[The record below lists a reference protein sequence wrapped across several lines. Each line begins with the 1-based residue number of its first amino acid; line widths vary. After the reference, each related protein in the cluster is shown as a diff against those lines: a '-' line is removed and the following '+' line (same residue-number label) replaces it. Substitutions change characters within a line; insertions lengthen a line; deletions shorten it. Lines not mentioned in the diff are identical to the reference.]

1 LKNRVS
7 GRDPVLRGFCKCS
20 HILEYAALSKT
31 PRALADGPILVF
43 QHPAK
48 ETEKEEEAMLD
59 SLFRPKAVAVIGA
72 SSKELSIGNRVIKN
86 LIDFGFKGSIYP
98 INPSADEIR
107 GIKAYKSILDC
118 PDHVDV
124 VHMVIPAKFVPQAVE
139 DCGKKGVKHIII
151 NSGGFAETG
160 ADGAAIEKDFLE
172 RARRYGIRI
181 LGPNCQGVINTDPG
195 IRAYCNFTFTK
206 PDPGFIS
213 IVALSGGVAEVIH
226 QAFAQM
232 GVGTRI
238 YASNGNAVDVTIPEI
253 MRYLGDDEGTRVIVT
268 YVEGLRDPA
277 NFMKAVTEI
286 AARKPILAMKA
297 GRTKEGAQAAA
308 SHTGGLAK
316 EDIATDLIFKKAG
329 VLSFRDEGHLIQA
342 AAAFATQPIPAGHRI
357 GIITNTGGPAVIA
370 TDVLV
375 GAGCTLSPLS
385 EKTRALLKEK
395 LYPEASV
402 GNPVDVLATGTAQ
415 HYRACMDA
423 MMEDEGFDGVLVNF
437 VTPFFVDNE
446 SIAREIVAV
455 NQQRRKPLVCNL
467 MTDKQQWS
475 EVVRIL
481 REGGVPCYPLAGE
494 AARAMAALVQYQAIR
509 NREST
514 PVQVFNDVKADKA
527 RQIMARARKAGR
539 TNLAAVEVYGI
550 LEAYKIPVAK
560 WKLAAT
566 PAEAAQAAA
575 RIGFPA
581 VVKADAE
588 AVVHKSD
595 MGGVALDLASASA
608 VKNAA
613 AQMNKAI
620 SAPGLRFLVQKYL
633 PGGLELII
641 GAKAE
646 EGLGHAVVFGLGG
659 IHVEVMKDVVFN
671 LTPVTAA
678 EARQML
684 AAIKGAPLLRGV
696 RGQKG
701 VNQDRLVE
709 ILQRLSQLLTD
720 LPEIQEMDLNPVMAF
735 SDKVFVVDARINLKG

>member
-1 LKNRVS
+1 
-7 GRDPVLRGFCKCS
+7 
-20 HILEYAALSKT
+20 
-31 PRALADGPILVF
+31 
-43 QHPAK
+43 
-48 ETEKEEEAMLD
+48 MLD

-86 LIDFGFKGSIYP
+86 LIDFGFKGAIYP

-118 PDHVDV
+118 PDNVDV

-151 NSGGFAETG
+151 NSGGFGETG
-160 ADGAAIEKDFLE
+160 AEGAAIEKDFLE

-181 LGPNCQGVINTDPG
+181 LGPNCQGVINTDAE

-213 IVALSGGVAEVIH
+213 IVALSGGVAEVVH

-253 MRYLGDDEGTRVIVT
+253 MQYLGDDEGTRVIVT

-277 NFMKAVTEI
+277 NFMKTATAV
-286 AARKPILAMKA
+286 AAQKPILAMKA
-297 GRTKEGAQAAA
+297 GRTREGAKAAA

-342 AAAFATQPIPAGHRI
+342 AAAFATQPIPKGNRI

-375 GAGCTLSPLS
+375 AAGCTLPPLS
-385 EKTRALLKEK
+385 EKTKALLKEK
-395 LYPEASV
+395 LYPEASI
-402 GNPVDVLATGTAQ
+402 GNPVDVLATGPAQ

-423 MMEDEGFDGVLVNF
+423 MMEDDGFDCVFVNF

-455 NQQRRKPLVCNL
+455 SQQRRKPLVCNL

-481 REGGVPCYPLAGE
+481 REGGVPCYPLPGE
-494 AARAMAALVQYQAIR
+494 AARAMAALVQYHFIR
-509 NREST
+509 SRET
-514 PVQVFNDVKADKA
+514 AAVQSFADVKPDKA
-527 RQIMARARKAGR
+527 RKIMAGARAAGR
-539 TNLAAVEVYGI
+539 TSLAAAEVYGI

-560 WKLAAT
+560 WRLAAS
-566 PAEAAQAAA
+566 PAEAVEAAA
-575 RIGFPA
+575 KIGFPV

-588 AVVHKSD
+588 SVVHKSD
-595 MGGVALDLASASA
+595 MGGVAVDLGNASA
-608 VKNAA
+608 VKQAA
-613 AQMNKAI
+613 AHMKKVI
-620 SAPGLRFLVQKYL
+620 SAPDLRFFVQKYL
-633 PGGLELII
+633 PGGLELIM

-659 IHVEVMKDVVFN
+659 IHVEVMKDVVFS
-671 LTPVTAA
+671 LTPVSAP
-678 EARQML
+678 EAREML
-684 AAIKGAPLLRGV
+684 GAIKGAALLQGV
-696 RGQKG
+696 RGKKG

-709 ILQRLSQLLTD
+709 ILQRLSQLLGD
-720 LPEIQEMDLNPVMAF
+720 LPEIEEMDLNPLMAF
-735 SDKVFVVDARINLKG
+735 DDRVFVVDARISLKESA

>member
-1 LKNRVS
+1 
-7 GRDPVLRGFCKCS
+7 
-20 HILEYAALSKT
+20 
-31 PRALADGPILVF
+31 
-43 QHPAK
+43 
-48 ETEKEEEAMLD
+48 MLD

-72 SSKELSIGNRVIKN
+72 SSKELSIGNRGIKN
-86 LIDFGFKGSIYP
+86 LIDFGFKGAIYP

-118 PDHVDV
+118 PDNVDV

-151 NSGGFAETG
+151 NSGGFGETG
-160 ADGAAIEKDFLE
+160 AEGAAIEKDFLE

-181 LGPNCQGVINTDPG
+181 LGPNCQGVINTDAE

-213 IVALSGGVAEVIH
+213 IVALSGGVAEVMH

-253 MRYLGDDEGTRVIVT
+253 MQYLGDDEGTRVIVT

-277 NFMKAVTEI
+277 NFMKTATAV
-286 AARKPILAMKA
+286 AAQKPILAMKA
-297 GRTKEGAQAAA
+297 GRTREGAKAAA

-342 AAAFATQPIPAGHRI
+342 AAAFATQPIPKGNRI

-375 GAGCTLSPLS
+375 AAGCTLPPLS
-385 EKTRALLKEK
+385 EKTKALLKEK
-395 LYPEASV
+395 LYPEASI
-402 GNPVDVLATGTAQ
+402 GNPVDVLATGPAQ

-423 MMEDEGFDGVLVNF
+423 MMEDDGFDCVFVNF

-455 NQQRRKPLVCNL
+455 SQQRRKPLVCNL

-481 REGGVPCYPLAGE
+481 REGGVPCYPLPGE
-494 AARAMAALVQYQAIR
+494 AARAMAALVQYHFIR
-509 NREST
+509 SRET
-514 PVQVFNDVKADKA
+514 AAVQSFADVKPDKA
-527 RQIMARARKAGR
+527 RKIMAGARAAGR
-539 TNLAAVEVYGI
+539 TSLAAAEVYGI

-560 WKLAAT
+560 WRLAAS
-566 PAEAAQAAA
+566 PAEAVEAAA
-575 RIGFPA
+575 KIGFPV

-588 AVVHKSD
+588 SVVHKSD
-595 MGGVALDLASASA
+595 MGGVAVDLGNASA
-608 VKNAA
+608 VKQAA
-613 AQMNKAI
+613 AHMKKVI
-620 SAPGLRFLVQKYL
+620 SAPDLRFFVQKYL
-633 PGGLELII
+633 PGGLELIM

-659 IHVEVMKDVVFN
+659 IHVEVMKDVVFS
-671 LTPVTAA
+671 LTPVSAA
-678 EARQML
+678 EAREML
-684 AAIKGAPLLRGV
+684 GAIKGAALLQGV
-696 RGQKG
+696 RGKKG

-709 ILQRLSQLLTD
+709 ILQRLSQLLGD
-720 LPEIQEMDLNPVMAF
+720 LPEIEEMDLNPLMAF
-735 SDKVFVVDARINLKG
+735 DDRVFVVDARISLKESA

>member
-1 LKNRVS
+1 
-7 GRDPVLRGFCKCS
+7 
-20 HILEYAALSKT
+20 
-31 PRALADGPILVF
+31 
-43 QHPAK
+43 
-48 ETEKEEEAMLD
+48 MLD
-59 SLFRPKAVAVIGA
+59 SLFRPKSVAVIGA
-72 SSKELSIGNRVIKN
+72 STKDLSIGNRVIKN
-86 LIDFGFKGSIYP
+86 LVDFGFTGTVYP
-98 INPSADEIR
+98 INPSADEVR

-118 PDHVDV
+118 PDNIDV

-139 DCGKKGVKHIII
+139 ECGKKGVKHIII
-151 NSGGFAETG
+151 NSGGFSETG
-160 ADGAAIEKDFLE
+160 AEGTAIEKDFLA
-172 RARRYGIRI
+172 RAKRYGIRI
-181 LGPNCQGVINTDPG
+181 LGPNCQGIINSDAA

-206 PDPGFIS
+206 PEPGFIS
-213 IVALSGGVAEVIH
+213 IVALSGGVAEVVH
-226 QAFAQM
+226 QAFAQA

-253 MRYLGDDEGTRVIVT
+253 MRYLGDDDGTRVIVT

-277 NFMKAVTEI
+277 NFMQTATAV
-286 AARKPILAMKA
+286 AAQKPILAMKA
-297 GRTKEGAQAAA
+297 GRTREGAKAAA

-329 VLSFRDEGHLIQA
+329 ILSFRDEGHLIQA
-342 AAAFATQPIPAGHRI
+342 AAAFATQPIPKGNRV

-375 GAGCTLSPLS
+375 GAGCTLPPLS
-385 EKTRALLKEK
+385 EATHARLKAA

-423 MMEDEGFDGVLVNF
+423 MMEDDSFDCVFVNF

-455 NQQRRKPLVCNL
+455 NQQRRKPMVCNL

-481 REGGVPCYPLAGE
+481 REGGVPCYPLPGE
-494 AARAMAALVQYQAIR
+494 AARAMAALVQYHLLR
-509 NREST
+509 SRET
-514 PVQVFNDVKADKA
+514 AAVQRFSDVKPDKA
-527 RQIMARARKAGR
+527 RKIMDKARSAGR
-539 TNLAAVEVYGI
+539 NSLAAAEVYGI

-566 PAEAAQAAA
+566 PAEAAEAAA
-575 RIGFPA
+575 KIGFPV
-581 VVKADAE
+581 VVKAE
-588 AVVHKSD
+588 AASVVHKSD
-595 MGGVALDLASASA
+595 MGGVALNLASASA
-608 VKNAA
+608 VKTAA
-613 AQMNKAI
+613 AQMRKAI
-620 SAPGLRFLVQKYL
+620 TAPDLRFFVQKFL
-633 PGGLELII
+633 PDGLELIM

-659 IHVEVMKDVVFN
+659 IYVEVMQDVVFN
-671 LTPVTAA
+671 LTPISSA
-678 EARQML
+678 EAREML
-684 AAIKGAPLLRGV
+684 AAIKGAPLLQGV

-701 VNQDRLVE
+701 VNQDRLTE

-720 LPEIQEMDLNPVMAF
+720 LPEIQEMDLNPIKAF
-735 SDKVFVVDARINLKG
+735 GDKVFVVDARISIK

>member
-1 LKNRVS
+1 M
-7 GRDPVLRGFCKCS
+7 
-20 HILEYAALSKT
+20 LE
-31 PRALADGPILVF
+31 
-43 QHPAK
+43 
-48 ETEKEEEAMLD
+48 

-107 GIKAYKSILDC
+107 GIKAYKSILEC
-118 PDHVDV
+118 PGQVDV

-139 DCGKKGVKHIII
+139 ECGKKGVRHIII
-151 NSGGFAETG
+151 NSGGFGETG
-160 ADGAAIEKDFLE
+160 AEGAAIEKDFLE

-181 LGPNCQGVINTDPG
+181 LGPNCQGVINTDPD

-206 PDPGFIS
+206 PEPGFIS
-213 IVALSGGVAEVIH
+213 IVALSGGVAEVVH

-253 MRYLGDDEGTRVIVT
+253 MRYLGEDEGTRVIVT

-277 NFMKAVTEI
+277 NFLQT
-286 AARKPILAMKA
+286 AAEVAAKKPILAMKA
-297 GRTKEGAQAAA
+297 GRTLEGAKAAA

-342 AAAFATQPIPAGHRI
+342 AAAFATQPIPKGNRV

-375 GAGCTLSPLS
+375 GAGCTLPPLS

-395 LYPEASV
+395 LYPEASI
-402 GNPVDVLATGTAQ
+402 GNPVDVLATGTAP
-415 HYRACMDA
+415 HFRACMDA
-423 MMEDEGFDGVLVNF
+423 MMNDEAFDCVFVNF

-455 NQQRRKPLVCNL
+455 NQQRRKPIVCNL

-475 EVVRIL
+475 EVVKIL
-481 REGGVPCYPLAGE
+481 REGGVPCFPLPGE
-494 AARAMAALVQYQAIR
+494 AARAMAALVQYHAIR
-509 NREST
+509 SRERT
-514 PVQVFNDVKADKA
+514 PVRSFADVKPEKA
-527 RQIMARARKAGR
+527 VKLIAEARAAGR
-539 TNLAAVEVYGI
+539 TQLNSAEVYGI
-550 LEAYKIPVAK
+550 LAAYNLPVAQ
-560 WKLAAT
+560 WRMAAS
-566 PAEAAQAAA
+566 PADAAQAAA
-575 RIGFPA
+575 DIGFP
-581 VVKADAE
+581 VVLKADA
-588 AVVHKSD
+588 ASVVHKSD
-595 MGGVALDLASASA
+595 MGGVALNLASANA
-608 VKNAA
+608 VKTAA
-613 AQMNKAI
+613 ARMKKAI
-620 SAPGLRFLVQKYL
+620 AAPDLRFFVQKFL
-633 PGGLELII
+633 PGGLELIM

-659 IHVEVMKDVVFN
+659 IYVEVMQDVVFN
-671 LTPVTAA
+671 LTPISAA
-678 EARQML
+678 EAREMMGAVK
-684 AAIKGAPLLRGV
+684 AAALLKGV
-696 RGQKG
+696 RGRKG
-701 VNQDRLVE
+701 VDQERLVE

-735 SDKVFVVDARINLKG
+735 SDKVFVVDARISLKESA

>member
-1 LKNRVS
+1 
-7 GRDPVLRGFCKCS
+7 
-20 HILEYAALSKT
+20 
-31 PRALADGPILVF
+31 
-43 QHPAK
+43 
-48 ETEKEEEAMLD
+48 
-59 SLFRPKAVAVIGA
+59 
-72 SSKELSIGNRVIKN
+72 
-86 LIDFGFKGSIYP
+86 
-98 INPSADEIR
+98 
-107 GIKAYKSILDC
+107 
-118 PDHVDV
+118 
-124 VHMVIPAKFVPQAVE
+124 MVIPAKFVPQAVE

-151 NSGGFAETG
+151 NSGGFGETG
-160 ADGAAIEKDFLE
+160 AEGAAIEKDFLE

-181 LGPNCQGVINTDPG
+181 LGPNCQGIINTDAE

-253 MRYLGDDEGTRVIVT
+253 MNYLGEDEGTRVIVT

-277 NFMKAVTEI
+277 NFMKAATAV

-297 GRTKEGAQAAA
+297 GRTKEGAKAAA

-342 AAAFATQPIPAGHRI
+342 AAAFATQPIPRGNRI

-375 GAGCTLSPLS
+375 AAGCTLPPLS
-385 EKTRALLKEK
+385 EPTRALLKEK
-395 LYPEASV
+395 LYPEASI

-423 MMEDEGFDGVLVNF
+423 MLADDSFDGVFVNF

-455 NQQRRKPLVCNL
+455 SQQRRKPLVCNL
-467 MTDKQQWS
+467 MTDKLQWA

-481 REGGVPCYPLAGE
+481 REGGVPCYPLPGE
-494 AARAMAALVQYQAIR
+494 AARAMAALVHYHLLR
-509 NREST
+509 SREAAT
-514 PVQVFNDVKADKA
+514 AHGFIDVKPDKA
-527 RQIMARARKAGR
+527 RKLITAARSAGR
-539 TNLAAVEVYGI
+539 TQLAAAEVYGI
-550 LEAYKIPVAK
+550 LEAYKIPFAK
-560 WKLAAT
+560 WRLAVD
-566 PAEAAQAAA
+566 PAEAAEVAAK
-575 RIGFPA
+575 IGFPV
-581 VVKADAE
+581 VVKADASS
-588 AVVHKSD
+588 VLHKSD
-595 MGGVALDLASASA
+595 MGGVAVNLGSASA
-608 VKNAA
+608 VKSAVAA
-613 AQMNKAI
+613 MQKRI
-620 SAPGLRFLVQKYL
+620 SAPDLRFFVQKYL
-633 PGGLELII
+633 PGGLEII
-641 GAKAE
+641 MGAKAE

-671 LTPVTAA
+671 LTPISAP
-678 EARQML
+678 EAREML
-684 AAIKGAPLLRGV
+684 GAIKSAALLSGV

-701 VNQDRLVE
+701 VNREKLVE
-709 ILQRLSQLLTD
+709 ILQRLSQLLGD
-720 LPEIQEMDLNPVMAF
+720 LPEIQEMDLNPIMAF
-735 SDKVFVVDARINLKG
+735 ADKAFVVDARISLTATA

>member
-1 LKNRVS
+1 
-7 GRDPVLRGFCKCS
+7 
-20 HILEYAALSKT
+20 
-31 PRALADGPILVF
+31 
-43 QHPAK
+43 
-48 ETEKEEEAMLD
+48 MLD
-59 SLFRPKAVAVIGA
+59 ALFKPKSIAVIGA
-72 SSKELSIGNRVIKN
+72 SNNPLSIGHIVIQN
-86 LIDFGFKGSIYP
+86 LVDHNYQGPIYP
-98 INPSADEIR
+98 INPKSPFIKSFKTYPSVADVPDEIDLVNIS
-107 GIKAYKSILDC
+107 IKNTL
-118 PDHVDV
+118 V
-124 VHMVIPAKFVPQAVE
+124 PAVLE

-151 NSGGFAETG
+151 NSGGFSETG
-160 ADGAAIEKDFLE
+160 AEGTAIEKDFLA
-172 RARRYGIRI
+172 RAKRYGIRI
-181 LGPNCQGVINTDPG
+181 LGPNCQGIINSDAA

-213 IVALSGGVAEVIH
+213 IVALSGGVAEVVH

-253 MRYLGDDEGTRVIVT
+253 MRYLGDDDGTRVIVT

-277 NFMKAVTEI
+277 NFMRTATAV
-286 AARKPILAMKA
+286 AAQKPILAMKA
-297 GRTKEGAQAAA
+297 GRTREGAKAAA

-329 VLSFRDEGHLIQA
+329 ILSFRDEGHLIQA
-342 AAAFATQPIPAGHRI
+342 AAAFATQPIPKGNRV

-375 GAGCTLSPLS
+375 GAGCTLPPLS
-385 EKTRALLKEK
+385 EATHALLKAR

-423 MMEDEGFDGVLVNF
+423 MMEDDSFDCVFVNF

-455 NQQRRKPLVCNL
+455 NQQRRKPMVCNL

-481 REGGVPCYPLAGE
+481 REGGVPCYPLPGE
-494 AARAMAALVQYQAIR
+494 TARAMAALVQYNAIR
-509 NREST
+509 SRKT
-514 PVQVFNDVKADKA
+514 AAVQPFSDVKPDKA
-527 RQIMARARKAGR
+527 RKIMDKARSTGR
-539 TNLAAVEVYGI
+539 NSLAAAEVYGI

-566 PAEAAQAAA
+566 PAEAAEAAA
-575 RIGFPA
+575 KIGFP
-581 VVKADAE
+581 VVIKADA
-588 AVVHKSD
+588 ASVLHKSD
-595 MGGVALDLASASA
+595 MGGVALNLSSASA

-613 AQMNKAI
+613 TQMRKAI
-620 SAPGLRFLVQKYL
+620 TAPDLRFFVQKYL
-633 PGGLELII
+633 PDGLELIM

-659 IHVEVMKDVVFN
+659 IYVEVMQDVVFN
-671 LTPVTAA
+671 LTPVSAT
-678 EARQML
+678 EAREML
-684 AAIKGAPLLRGV
+684 AAIKGAPLLQGV

-701 VNQDRLVE
+701 VDQDRLTG

-720 LPEIQEMDLNPVMAF
+720 LPEIQEMDLNPIKAF
-735 SDKVFVVDARINLKG
+735 ADKVFVVDARISL

>member
-1 LKNRVS
+1 
-7 GRDPVLRGFCKCS
+7 
-20 HILEYAALSKT
+20 
-31 PRALADGPILVF
+31 
-43 QHPAK
+43 
-48 ETEKEEEAMLD
+48 MLD

-86 LIDFGFKGSIYP
+86 LIDFGFTGSIYP
-98 INPSADEIR
+98 INPGADEIR
-107 GIKAYKSILDC
+107 GLKAYKSILDC
-118 PDHVDV
+118 PDNVDV

-160 ADGAAIEKDFLE
+160 AEGAAIEKDFLE

-181 LGPNCQGVINTDPG
+181 LGPNCQGVINTDPD

-253 MRYLGDDEGTRVIVT
+253 MRYLDEDEGTRVIVT
-268 YVEGLRDPA
+268 YVEGLRDPV
-277 NFMKAVTEI
+277 NFMKTITEV

-297 GRTKEGAQAAA
+297 GRTKEGAKAAA

-342 AAAFATQPIPAGHRI
+342 AAAFATQPIPSGNRI

-375 GAGCTLSPLS
+375 GAGCTLPPLS
-385 EKTRALLKEK
+385 EKTRGLLKGQ
-395 LYPEASV
+395 LYPEASI

-415 HYRACMDA
+415 HYRAAMDA
-423 MMEDEGFDGVLVNF
+423 MMEDDSFDGVLVNF

-455 NQQRRKPLVCNL
+455 SQQRRKPLVCNL
-467 MTDKQQWS
+467 MTDKQQWA

-494 AARAMAALVQYQAIR
+494 AARAMAALVQYHAIR
-509 NREST
+509 SREKT
-514 PVQVFNDVKADKA
+514 ALQVFSDAKADKA
-527 RQIMARARKAGR
+527 RRIMAKARAAGR
-539 TNLAAVEVYGI
+539 TNLAAAEVYGI

-560 WKLAAT
+560 WKLVAT

-575 RIGFPA
+575 KIGFPV

-588 AVVHKSD
+588 TVVHKSD
-595 MGGVALDLASASA
+595 LGDVALDLSSASA
-608 VKNAA
+608 VKNAT
-613 AQMNKAI
+613 AQMRKAI
-620 SAPGLRFLVQKYL
+620 SAPDLRFLVQKYL
-633 PGGLELII
+633 PGGLELIM

-646 EGLGHAVVFGLGG
+646 EGLGHAIVFGLGG

-671 LTPVTAA
+671 LTPVSAA

-684 AAIKGAPLLRGV
+684 AAIKGAPLLRGA
-696 RGQKG
+696 RGQEG
-701 VNQDRLVE
+701 VNQDQLVE
-709 ILQRLSQLLTD
+709 ILQRLSQLLSD
-720 LPEIQEMDLNPVMAF
+720 LPEIEEMDLNPVMAF
-735 SDKVFVVDARINLKG
+735 ADKVFVVDARINLKK